1 MRHPH
6 QRTFSHAWQLVDV
19 ALDFGGVDVV
29 AAADD
34 QILAAPHDGDVALR
48 VDLAHIAG
56 FEKSIGGELFLCFF
70 RHAPVALEN
79 IGALDLD
86 AADLT

>member
-6 QRTFSHAWQLVDV
+6 QRTFSHACQLVDV
-19 ALDFGGVDVV
+19 PLDFGGVDVV
-29 AAADD
+29 TAADD
-34 QILAAPHDGDVALR
+34 QVLAAPHDGDVALR
-48 VDLAHIAG
+48 VNLAHVAS
-56 FEKSIGGELFLCFF
+56 FKKPIGGELFFCFF